1 MRASLLATR
10 RHAGYSGTVS
20 QENLEIVQRY
30 LDHWN
35 ETGDFPW
42 AEIHPDAVFVI
53 DPGSFVAGAYRR
65 HDGLRDLLRLTAEV
79 FDEFRYE
86 VDDMVDAGD
95 SVVVLGRI
103 CGRGVQSGATGT
115 QHGALV
121 FRIRGGLV
129 VAYRS
134 YFDRSEALVDVGLGE
149 QE

>member
-1 MRASLLATR
+1 M
-10 RHAGYSGTVS
+10 S

-35 ETGDFPW
+35 ETGDFLW
-42 AEIHPDAVFVI
+42 AEIDPEAVFVI
-53 DPGSFVAGAYRR
+53 DQASFVGGTYRGR
-65 HDGLRDLLRLTAEV
+65 EGIRELHRLTDEV
-79 FDEFRYE
+79 FDEFWYE
-86 VDDMVDAGD
+86 VEDLVDAGD

-103 CGRGVQSGATGT
+103 CARGAQSGATGT

-121 FRIRGGLV
+121 FRMRDGLV

-134 YFDRSEALVDVGLGE
+134 YLDQDEALASVGLGE

>member
-1 MRASLLATR
+1 
-10 RHAGYSGTVS
+10 VS

-35 ETGDFPW
+35 ETGEFLW
-42 AEIHPDAVFVI
+42 AEIDPEAVFMI
-53 DPGSFVAGAYRR
+53 DPASFVGGTYRG
-65 HDGLRDLLRLTAEV
+65 HEGITELHRLTEEV

-86 VDDMVDAGD
+86 VEDMVDAGD

-103 CGRGVQSGATGT
+103 CARGAQSGATGT

-121 FRIRGGLV
+121 FRMRDGLV

-134 YFDRSEALVDVGLGE
+134 YLDQREALASVGLGE

>member
-1 MRASLLATR
+1 M
-10 RHAGYSGTVS
+10 S

-35 ETGDFPW
+35 ATGDFPW
-42 AEIHPDAVFVI
+42 AEIDPDAVFVI
-53 DPGSFVAGAYRR
+53 DPGSFVGGTYRG
-65 HDGLRDLLRLTAEV
+65 HQGIRDLLRLTDEV

-86 VDDMVDAGD
+86 VEDMVDAGD

-134 YFDRSEALVDVGLGE
+134 YLDRSEAFADIGLGE